1 MSAEFTVE
9 IFRLML
15 TTALTMVLPMLLTAL
30 IVGLVVS
37 LIQAV
42 TSIQEQTLSFVPKV
56 FGVVVVLM
64 LIAFW
69 LIEQITTFTVDI
81 FNRIS
86 GMAGG

>member
-30 IVGLVVS
+30 VVGLVVS
-37 LIQAV
+37 LLQAV
-42 TSIQEQTLSFVPKV
+42 TSIQEQTLAFVPKV
-56 FGVVVVLM
+56 IAVVLVIM
-64 LIAFW
+64 FIAFW
-69 LIEQITTFTVDI
+69 LIEQISTFTIEV
-81 FNRIS
+81 FNRLS